1 MELTKQRRPSR
12 LSIFIVAA
20 MVLGIALG
28 TLIHETSSAHAT
40 EKFAEDIKFLTVI
53 FLNLVK
59 VIIAPLVFS
68 TLVVGI
74 FKLGDGKAIGRIGG
88 KTVAWFI
95 GASFVSL
102 ALGALFVNLFE
113 PGMHMH
119 LVARPDGGVPLP
131 KADISFQS
139 FVTHAFPSS
148 IADAMATNMIL
159 QIVVFSIFFG
169 MAAAAVGEPAMPII
183 RGLDALA
190 KIMLTMTG
198 YIMNFAPLAAFGSMA
213 ATLAVLGPE
222 VLKTFG
228 TFILE
233 FYVALVVL
241 WLFLFAGGALF
252 IRRRIFQLIRFI
264 LDPVLLALTT
274 ASSEAAFPQLVTQLE
289 NFGCEEKIVSFVLPL
304 GYSFNLD
311 GSMIYMTF
319 GSLFIAQAYGIHLS
333 FAHQMTMLLFL
344 MLSSK
349 GMAGVPRA
357 ALVVITAITPVFGIP
372 VEGVGLIIGIDQL
385 LDMGRSGTNVIGN
398 SIATAVVCKWEN
410 ALRPAFIPPGTP
422 FKRVPA
428 PPRVTTDQ
436 EI

>member
-1 MELTKQRRPSR
+1 MDVKIGRKPNR
-12 LSIFIVAA
+12 LSLFIFVA
-20 MVLGIALG
+20 MLLGIGLG
-28 TLIHETSSAHAT
+28 WLIHETSSRAASA
-40 EKFAEDIKFLTVI
+40 KFAADIKFLTVI

-74 FKLGDGKAIGRIGG
+74 YKLGDGKAIGRIGG
-88 KTVAWFI
+88 KTVAWFLA
-95 GASFVSL
+95 ASLLSL
-102 ALGALFVNLFE
+102 ALGAILVNIFQ

-119 LVARPDGGVPLP
+119 LTALPDQNSNLPLP
-131 KADISFQS
+131 PSDISFQS

-148 IADAMATNMIL
+148 IVDAMATNMIL

-169 MAAAAVGEPAMPII
+169 MAAAAVGEPAQPII

-190 KIMLTMTG
+190 KVMLTMTG

-213 ATLAVLGPE
+213 ATLAILGPE
-222 VLKTFG
+222 VLMTFG
-228 TFILE
+228 KFILE
-233 FYVALVVL
+233 FYIALLVL
-241 WLFLFAGGALF
+241 WIFLVAGGGLFLK
-252 IRRRIFQLIRFI
+252 RRVIQLIRFI
-264 LDPVLLALTT
+264 VNPTLLALTT
-274 ASSEAAFPQLVTQLE
+274 ASSEAAFPQLITQLE
-289 NFGCEEKIVSFVLPL
+289 DFGCEEKIVSFVLPL

-319 GSLFIAQAYGIHLS
+319 GSLFIAQAYGVHLS
-333 FAHQMTMLLFL
+333 FPQQLTMLLFL

-357 ALVVITAITPVFGIP
+357 ALVVITAIVPVFHIP
-372 VEGVGLIIGIDQL
+372 VEGVGLILGIDQL

-410 ALRPAFIPPGTP
+410 ALKAP
-422 FKRVPA
+422 FSNK
-428 PPRVTTDQ
+428 
-436 EI
+436 

>member
-1 MELTKQRRPSR
+1 MELTKPSRPSR
-12 LSIFIVAA
+12 LSIFIVIA
-20 MVLGIALG
+20 MILGIALG
-28 TLIHETSSAHAT
+28 TLIHETSSPKAT

-88 KTVAWFI
+88 RTVAWFI

-102 ALGALFVNLFE
+102 ALGALFVNLFQ

-119 LVARPDGGVPLP
+119 LIAKPDVGLPLP

-190 KIMLTMTG
+190 KVMLTMTG

-233 FYVALVVL
+233 FYGALIVL
-241 WLFLFAGGALF
+241 WAFLFAGGAVF

-319 GSLFIAQAYGIHLS
+319 GSLFIAQAYGVHLS

-398 SIATAVVCKWEN
+398 SIATAVVCKWEK

-428 PPRVTTDQ
+428 PARVTTDQ
-436 EI
+436 IK